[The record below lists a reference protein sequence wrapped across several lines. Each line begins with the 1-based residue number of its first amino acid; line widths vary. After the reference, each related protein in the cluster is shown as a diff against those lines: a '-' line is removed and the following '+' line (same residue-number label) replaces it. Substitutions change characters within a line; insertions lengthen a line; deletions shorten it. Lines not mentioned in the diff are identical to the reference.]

1 MGPIQTKRKY
11 TMSKSIST
19 NLKTIVKQSV
29 NLPLELTEASVGLL
43 ADVATL
49 GSTCIKEV
57 IPTAKDVGKATGTF
71 VLGVFNSDLTEDQLS
86 AKASTLTFASIRA
99 TVVAGAGKA
108 GQGLVKAWDDDET
121 TPNSDKE
128 SQ

>member
-1 MGPIQTKRKY
+1 
-11 TMSKSIST
+11 MSKSIGT
-19 NLKTIVKQSV
+19 NVRTIIKQSV
-29 NLPLELTEASVGLL
+29 NLPLEITGASVELL

-57 IPTAKDVGKATGTF
+57 MPTATDVCKATGTF
-71 VLGVFNSDLTEDQLS
+71 VLGVFNSELTDEELH

-99 TVVAGAGKA
+99 SVVSGAGRA
-108 GQGLVKAWDDDET
+108 GQGLVKAWDDET
-121 TPNSDKE
+121 IPNSDKE

>member
-1 MGPIQTKRKY
+1 MEVN
-11 TMSKSIST
+11 TMSKSIGS
-19 NLKTIVKQSV
+19 NLKAIVKQSV

-71 VLGVFNSDLTEDQLS
+71 VLGIFNSDLTEDQLS
-86 AKASTLTFASIRA
+86 AKASTLSFASIRA
-99 TVVAGAGKA
+99 SVVAGAGRA
-108 GQGLVKAWDDDET
+108 GQGLVKAWDDET